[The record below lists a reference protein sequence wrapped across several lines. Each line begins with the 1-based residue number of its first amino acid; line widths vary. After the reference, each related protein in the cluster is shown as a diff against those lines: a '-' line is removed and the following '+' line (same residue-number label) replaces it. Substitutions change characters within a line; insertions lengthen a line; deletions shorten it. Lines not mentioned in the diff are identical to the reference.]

1 MDRLP
6 PLGSIS
12 AGKQAIRERVWELLE
27 RKGAARF
34 PGAPGRIPNFVGS
47 EAAARRLASLAEWDA
62 ARTVKCN
69 PDSPQLPVRAAALAA
84 GKMLFVAVPR
94 LAADKPF
101 LRLDPERLQVLPRR
115 AVSIAHAARHGQPTS
130 PEDVGHLDLVVCGV
144 VAVNPQGVRIGKG
157 GGFSDLELALLVE
170 AGLVDDTTVIATT
183 VHELQVLEEEMPET
197 EHDFRVDLVV
207 TPERLI
213 RTETRKRPPGV
224 IWEHLDEAKIAE
236 VPVLRVL
243 RERRRAQPPG

>member
-1 MDRLP
+1 
-6 PLGSIS
+6 
-12 AGKQAIRERVWELLE
+12 
-27 RKGAARF
+27 
-34 PGAPGRIPNFVGS
+34 
-47 EAAARRLASLAEWDA
+47 
-62 ARTVKCN
+62 
-69 PDSPQLPVRAAALAA
+69 
-84 GKMLFVAVPR
+84 VPR

-130 PEDVGHLDLVVCGV
+130 AEDVGRLDLVVCGV

-170 AGLVDDTTVIATT
+170 AGLVDDATVIATT

-207 TPERLI
+207 TPERVI
-213 RTETRKRPPGV
+213 RTETRKRTSGV
-224 IWEHLDEAKIAE
+224 IWEHLDEARISE
-236 VPVLRVL
+236 VPALWAL
-243 RERRRAQPPG
+243 RERRRAQSPG